1 MRLKPTSILLGA
13 FIILT
18 ACGKKAPPI
27 PPERLAPREVRGLA
41 ALNTADGIRVSWYAP
56 RRKVNNEPVETL
68 THFAVLRAQ
77 GRSRETCLLP
87 GNPFVN
93 FATVQVAD
101 FAAEKDTVFSYVDHD
116 VKPGRWYAYR
126 VVAYDGN
133 GNVSDAPANDPLVE
147 RGVPPPAAP
156 APVTGAG
163 DNFVTLRMPAFPR
176 GVVGW
181 LVYRGDTDTAL
192 PSVPLFPDAVTGPEY
207 ADVGLS
213 NGRAYRY
220 AASWVGIYD
229 SFPIEGRLSPWVTAA
244 ARDLMPPTVPSSMV
258 GVAIDNGVDL
268 RWERVE
274 EPGVRYYI
282 YRRPNKEP
290 GFERITP
297 NALSDN
303 TYVDHPPRGSYVYS
317 VTAIDDAGN
326 ESSRGP
332 ETRVIVR

>member
-1 MRLKPTSILLGA
+1 MRMKFTPIVFCA
-13 FIILT
+13 CIILA

-41 ALNTADGIRVSWYAP
+41 ALNTADGIRISWYAP
-56 RRKVNNEPVETL
+56 KRKVNNEPVETL

-77 GRSRETCLLP
+77 GRSRESCLLP

-93 FATVQVAD
+93 LASVQITD
-101 FAAEKDTVFSYVDHD
+101 FAAEKDRAFSYVDHD
-116 VKPGRWYAYR
+116 VKPDRWYAYR
-126 VVAYDGN
+126 VVAFDGN
-133 GNVSDAPANDPLVE
+133 GNVSDAPPNDPLVE
-147 RGVPPPAAP
+147 RGVPPPRAP

-163 DNFVTLRMPAFPR
+163 DNFVTLRMPPFPP

-181 LVYRGDTDTAL
+181 LVYRAATEGVL
-192 PSVPLFPDAVTGPEY
+192 PSIPLFPDAVTGTEY
-207 ADVGLS
+207 ADFGLS
-213 NGRAYRY
+213 NGESYRY
-220 AASWVGIYD
+220 AASWVGLYD
-229 SFPIEGRLSPWVTAA
+229 SFPIEGRLSPWVIGA
-244 ARDLMPPTVPSSMV
+244 ARDLVPPVPPSSIV
-258 GVAIDNGVDL
+258 GIAVADAVDL

-297 NALSDN
+297 KPLSDN
-303 TYVDHPPRGSYVYS
+303 TLVDHPPRGAYTYS
-317 VTAIDDAGN
+317 VTAVDDAGN